1 MQRSYLLW
9 VAAFFTHYSRILNV
23 SKKSGEL
30 IRMRPGVPWN
40 VKGIEEDA
48 REAAQAEARRAGVSV
63 GEWLSGLI
71 RTNGKE
77 GRPGGYSQSQQAF
90 HQAGHQPGDG
100 TFGPQ
105 NQPYYP
111 PLVQAPKYPQA
122 VPPGNSQAYPQ
133 TYPYASQIARQ
144 PQPYQPLHPHQ
155 GQHQHMARDPGLN
168 FEQHSRGDEY
178 AAFAGGA
185 RELAERFDQSE
196 RRAQMAIAA
205 VNQTVVAMQDRMDAA
220 ERVKQLAEAAFTSAA
235 EALTQSAREQAR
247 AFDSMEHTVRSVQK
261 RIIEIE
267 SGQAEWPGRE
277 SILRLESA
285 LGQLQK
291 RLGDLDADRADLPAK
306 DTITKLEATL
316 GQLQK
321 RLADMEAAST
331 DAPGKDALVRLETS
345 ITSMRGEV
353 ADADRRTREDI
364 TQMAKFMRD
373 LGARVDSVERG
384 STLAESVSARFDALE
399 ARSAS
404 MFDEI
409 RGQMS
414 AVDGRIAQAT
424 SAKSTISPGAFA
436 ALKGSVEGIASRLD
450 GMSEQSPAPLASSIG
465 AIESTLSV
473 ITAKIEQSD
482 KRSAESV
489 TGVNSALRAL
499 SSRIEDSDKRHTQSL
514 NALARRLDESD
525 HRAGENARD
534 IHKSLDEYSGRLE
547 ASEKR
552 HKDAISGLR
561 LTVDGFIANGIA
573 EGLPVDP
580 RLGRA
585 TARPSALSSLQSYS
599 PPPVA
604 PPPMLEPEIPPFL
617 TMGVRALSGDAAPP
631 PPPFDDGRNESAS
644 GHEYS
649 LSALQTMLAGPLS
662 SQDADHDP
670 SRFEGDRFH
679 VAGGNSVLGD
689 YDQDQLNAPP
699 KTGGDYMAKARHAAK
714 AAAEL
719 GAERSRN
726 KRQQD
731 FGQDQSGGR
740 NLGRLMII
748 ALAGVAVVAGIVAVL
763 FTLPSGPGD
772 DGVERPVPG
781 ATIGDLLNGQSE
793 PAVPPSSGGAGTDAQ
808 PAGADFAPLPPAD
821 ETAAANGAPTSVTAA
836 PNGLGVPSQ
845 VSPAEPEFTAGA
857 SPLPGSASDTA
868 VTSLESGAV
877 RGDAKAQFLL
887 SLRYSEGRDVVK
899 DDGRAASLATKAAEQ
914 GLAIAQYRLGAL
926 YERGVG
932 VPKSLAQAKAW
943 YEKAAK
949 SGNRKAMHNLA
960 VLLADTNS
968 GQPNYKEAARWFREG
983 ATYGLTDSQYN
994 LAVLL
999 EQGMGVPKN
1008 VKEAATWFA
1017 VASAQGD
1024 TGAAERLDAL
1034 KKLLSP
1040 GDIAMA
1046 LDAARKYRAKGLD
1059 PSSNELPSGP
1069 G

>member
-23 SKKSGEL
+23 SRKSGEL

-71 RTNGKE
+71 RTNGRE
-77 GRPGGYSQSQQAF
+77 GRPGGYSQSQQPF

-105 NQPYYP
+105 HQPYYP

-122 VPPGNSQAYPQ
+122 VPPGSSQV
-133 TYPYASQIARQ
+133 YPYAPQNVRQ
-144 PQPYQPLHPHQ
+144 PQSYQPLHPHQ
-155 GQHQHMARDPGLN
+155 GQHPYPARDPGQN
-168 FEQHSRGDEY
+168 FEQHSRSDEY

-196 RRAQMAIAA
+196 RRAQLAIAA

-220 ERVKQLAEAAFTSAA
+220 DRVKLLAEAAFSSAA

-261 RIIEIE
+261 RIVEIE

-277 SILRLESA
+277 SILRLETA

-291 RLGDLDADRADLPAK
+291 RLGDLDADRADLPSK
-306 DTITKLEATL
+306 ETVTKLEATL

-331 DAPGKDALVRLETS
+331 DALGKDALVRLESS

-353 ADADRRTREDI
+353 ADADRRTRDDI

-436 ALKGSVEGIASRLD
+436 ALKGSVEGIASRVD
-450 GMSEQSPAPLASSIG
+450 GMSEQSSAPLASSIG

-489 TGVNSALRAL
+489 TGVNSALKAL

-534 IHKSLDEYSGRLE
+534 IHKSLDEYSDRLD

-561 LTVDGFIANGIA
+561 LTVDGFIANGVA
-573 EGLPVDP
+573 DGLPVDP
-580 RLGRA
+580 RSGRA
-585 TARPSALSSLQSYS
+585 TPNPSALSSLQSFS

-604 PPPMLEPEIPPFL
+604 PPPRLEPEIPPFL
-617 TMGVRALSGDAAPP
+617 TMGARVLSGDAA

-679 VAGGNSVLGD
+679 DAGANSGLGD
-689 YDQDQLNAPP
+689 YDQDQVNAPP

-726 KRQQD
+726 KRQHG
-731 FGQDQSGGR
+731 FGLDHSGGR

-748 ALAGVAVVAGIVAVL
+748 ALAGVAVVAGVVAVL
-763 FTLPSGPGD
+763 FTLPSGSGD
-772 DGVERPVPG
+772 DGVDRPVPG

-793 PAVPPSSGGAGTDAQ
+793 PAVPPSSGGASTSAQ

-821 ETAAANGAPTSVTAA
+821 ETAAANGAPTSVTAP

-857 SPLPGSASDTA
+857 SPLPGSATDTA

-932 VPKSLAQAKAW
+932 VPKSLAQAKTW

-999 EQGMGVPKN
+999 EQGMGVAKN

>member
-1 MQRSYLLW
+1 
-9 VAAFFTHYSRILNV
+9 
-23 SKKSGEL
+23 
-30 IRMRPGVPWN
+30 
-40 VKGIEEDA
+40 
-48 REAAQAEARRAGVSV
+48 
-63 GEWLSGLI
+63 
-71 RTNGKE
+71 
-77 GRPGGYSQSQQAF
+77 
-90 HQAGHQPGDG
+90 
-100 TFGPQ
+100 
-105 NQPYYP
+105 
-111 PLVQAPKYPQA
+111 
-122 VPPGNSQAYPQ
+122 
-133 TYPYASQIARQ
+133 
-144 PQPYQPLHPHQ
+144 
-155 GQHQHMARDPGLN
+155 
-168 FEQHSRGDEY
+168 
-178 AAFAGGA
+178 
-185 RELAERFDQSE
+185 
-196 RRAQMAIAA
+196 
-205 VNQTVVAMQDRMDAA
+205 MDAA

-235 EALTQSAREQAR
+235 DALTQSAREQAR

-261 RIIEIE
+261 RIVEIE

-277 SILRLESA
+277 SISRLEMA

-306 DTITKLEATL
+306 DTISKLETTL

-321 RLADMEAAST
+321 RLADMEAASS

-345 ITSMRGEV
+345 ITSMRSEV

-373 LGARVDSVERG
+373 LGTRVDSVERG

-450 GMSEQSPAPLASSIG
+450 GMSEQSTAPLASSIG

-489 TGVNSALRAL
+489 TGVNSALKAL

-534 IHKSLDEYSGRLE
+534 IHKSLDEYSDRLD

-573 EGLPVDP
+573 DGLPVDP
-580 RLGRA
+580 RSGRTSA
-585 TARPSALSSLQSYS
+585 KPSALSSLQSYS

-604 PPPMLEPEIPPFL
+604 PPPMLDPEIPPFL
-617 TMGVRALSGDAAPP
+617 TMGTRALSGDSAPP
-631 PPPFDDGRNESAS
+631 PPPFDEGRNESAS

-662 SQDADHDP
+662 SQDADHDLE
-670 SRFEGDRFH
+670 RFEGDRFH
-679 VAGGNSVLGD
+679 DAAANSGLGG

-699 KTGGDYMAKARHAAK
+699 KIGSDYMAKARHAAK

-719 GAERSRN
+719 GVERSRN
-726 KRQQD
+726 KRQPG
-731 FGQDQSGGR
+731 FGQDHSGGR

-763 FTLPSGPGD
+763 FTLPSGPGE
-772 DGVERPVPG
+772 DGVDRPPPG
-781 ATIGDLLNGQSE
+781 KTIGDLLNGPSE
-793 PAVPPSSGGAGTDAQ
+793 PPVPPSSGAGTSAQ

-845 VSPAEPEFTAGA
+845 VSPSEPEFTAGT
-857 SPLPGSASDTA
+857 SPLPGSAKETA
-868 VTSLESGAV
+868 VASLEAGAV
-877 RGDAKAQFLL
+877 RGDAKSQFLL

-932 VPKSLAQAKAW
+932 VPKSLAQAKTW

-968 GQPNYKEAARWFREG
+968 GQPNYQEAARWFREG

-999 EQGMGVPKN
+999 EQGMGVAKN
-1008 VKEAATWFA
+1008 AKEAATWFA